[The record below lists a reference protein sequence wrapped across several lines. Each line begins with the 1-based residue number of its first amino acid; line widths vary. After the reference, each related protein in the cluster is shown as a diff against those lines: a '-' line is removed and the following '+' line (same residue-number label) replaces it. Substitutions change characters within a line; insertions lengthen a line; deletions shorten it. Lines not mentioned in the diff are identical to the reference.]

1 MSSLS
6 VTGAAI
12 LVQEH
17 SPSGFNVSTYRD
29 RVEAA
34 LQLIR
39 SELCRSKTPE
49 EALDTVRSE
58 LVLMCIQYEIG
69 TAREDRVQASLDM
82 ARIMSGHEDRSKDCY
97 QALGILLYEAGY
109 RKVAP

>member
-1 MSSLS
+1 MSSLTDTTAT
-6 VTGAAI
+6 V

-17 SPSGFNVSTYRD
+17 SSSGFSVSTYRD
-29 RVEAA
+29 RVEAG

-39 SELCRSKTPE
+39 SELCWGKTGE
-49 EALDTVRSE
+49 ETLATVRRE
-58 LVLMCIQYEIG
+58 LVLMAIQYAIED
-69 TAREDRVQASLDM
+69 TSEDRVQASLDM

-97 QALGILLYEAGY
+97 QALGELLYAAGY